1 MNKLIT
7 FIENKIRNIIEV
19 EIGLVLNKCKK
30 NIKTQFQSKHICCMF
45 CSRVGQI
52 CLFLNSSFI
61 NTPRYNNFN

>member
-30 NIKTQFQSKHICCMF
+30 NIKTQFQSKHVCCMLF
-45 CSRVGQI
+45 SRVG
-52 CLFLNSSFI
+52 NTFI
-61 NTPRYNNFN
+61 SIAIFKWESKIY